1 MLSLKTIF
9 VFLIFILAFH
19 AVAFSNYWYWT
30 IWWFDIPMHFFGGA
44 WLAMVFLLLNFKF
57 KILMVRP
64 RGSTV
69 LSDSSSKGSPSIPS
83 AVEGLNGSSIP
94 LLTDYSIAALI
105 TLSFVAFG
113 GILWEFFEFFY
124 DILISSRGYSGI
136 AQLGAAD
143 TVSDLFF
150 DLFGGL
156 TAFAVFRS
164 EQDY

>member
-9 VFLIFILAFH
+9 VFLIFILALH

-30 IWWFDIPMHFFGGA
+30 VWWFDMPMHFFGGV
-44 WLAMVFLLLNFKF
+44 WLAMAFLLLNSKL
-57 KILMVRP
+57 KI
-64 RGSTV
+64 
-69 LSDSSSKGSPSIPS
+69 
-83 AVEGLNGSSIP
+83 LNGSSISRSS
-94 LLTDYSIAALI
+94 DYLIAVFI

-124 DILISSRGYSGI
+124 DLLISSRGYAGF

-156 TAFAVFRS
+156 AAFAIFRS
-164 EQDY
+164 ERNV

>member
-9 VFLIFILAFH
+9 AFLIFILALH

-30 IWWFDIPMHFFGGA
+30 IWWFDMPMHFFGGV
-44 WLAMVFLLLNFKF
+44 WLAMAFLLLNSKF

-64 RGSTV
+64 R
-69 LSDSSSKGSPSIPS
+69 SPSIPS
-83 AVEGLNGSSIP
+83 RVEGLNGSSI
-94 LLTDYSIAALI
+94 LQLFDYLIAVFI
-105 TLSFVAFG
+105 TLSFVALG

-124 DILISSRGYSGI
+124 DLLISSRGYAGF

-156 TAFAVFRS
+156 AAFAIFRS
-164 EQDY
+164 ERNV

>member
-9 VFLIFILAFH
+9 VFLIFILALH

-30 IWWFDIPMHFFGGA
+30 VWWFDMPMHFFGGV
-44 WLAMVFLLLNFKF
+44 WLAMVFLLLNSKF
-57 KILMVRP
+57 KI
-64 RGSTV
+64 
-69 LSDSSSKGSPSIPS
+69 
-83 AVEGLNGSSIP
+83 LNGSSIP
-94 LLTDYSIAALI
+94 QLSDYLIAVFI

-124 DILISSRGYSGI
+124 DLLISSRGYAGF

-156 TAFAVFRS
+156 ATFVIFRS
-164 EQDY
+164 ERNV

>member
-9 VFLIFILAFH
+9 VFLIFILALH

-30 IWWFDIPMHFFGGA
+30 IWWFDMPMHFFGGV
-44 WLAMVFLLLNFKF
+44 WLAMAFLFLNSKF
-57 KILMVRP
+57 KI
-64 RGSTV
+64 
-69 LSDSSSKGSPSIPS
+69 
-83 AVEGLNGSSIP
+83 LNGSSIP
-94 LLTDYSIAALI
+94 LRSNYLIAVFI
-105 TLSFVAFG
+105 TLSFVALG

-124 DILISSRGYSGI
+124 DLLISSRGYAGF

-156 TAFAVFRS
+156 AAFAIFRL
-164 EQDY
+164 ERNV